1 MSIALANR
9 NPVPGE
15 YDVAIIGCGVSGAN
29 IARRLSAYDVRT
41 AILEKAAD
49 VSFGTSK
56 ANSGI
61 VHGGFHHNKKH
72 LKARLEIQGN
82 LMFDQLRRE
91 LDFPFKRNGIIVAA
105 LHEDEMKAVEHLY
118 MQGVE
123 NGVIGIE
130 LCSRERILEL
140 EPKLSPDT
148 VGGLYAPGGGM
159 IEPYRFVF
167 ALVES
172 AMKNGVH
179 LYTDFKVCAASWD
192 SGGRIDSSAASGAS
206 SPVSPA
212 SPSAVSAAGGRE
224 GLWTVRGEDGR
235 TVKARYVVNAAGL
248 YADDVSRIFG
258 GEEFT
263 IKARKGEYFLM
274 DRLTRA
280 RPERVIFPVPTA
292 VSKGMLV
299 IPTVEGTVLVG
310 PTADTVE
317 DKADY
322 STTAEHLEE
331 ILESGKDMVPSL
343 SRGDV
348 IASFAGLRPFLDED
362 FYIEPSARAPALV
375 QVAGIQSPGLTAS
388 PAIGLYVKDLL
399 KGMGLNLTEKSHWDP
414 FVEDRPRFR
423 ELNPYEQDR
432 LIAGDPQ
439 WGNVVCRCEKVSEA
453 EIVQAVRLGH
463 CTLDGIKY
471 FTRAQMGRCQGGFC
485 TYKIIKIIM
494 RETGLSWAELTKHGG
509 ASRLLEA
516 EL

>member
-1 MSIALANR
+1 
-9 NPVPGE
+9 VD

-29 IARRLSAYDVRT
+29 IARRLSAYNIKT

-61 VHGGFHHNKKH
+61 VHGGFHHNKKY

-82 LMFDQLRRE
+82 LMFDQLRQE
-91 LDFPFKRNGIIVAA
+91 LNFPFERCGIIVAA
-105 LHEDEMKAVEHLY
+105 LHDDEMKAVEHLY

-140 EPKLSPDT
+140 EPKLNYDT
-148 VGGLYAPGGGM
+148 VGGLYAPGGG
-159 IEPYRFVF
+159 IVESYRFVF

-172 AMKNGVH
+172 ALKNGVE
-179 LYTDFKVCAASWD
+179 LFTNFK
-192 SGGRIDSSAASGAS
+192 ISAARRNESSGYWTI
-206 SPVSPA
+206 
-212 SPSAVSAAGGRE
+212 SA
-224 GLWTVRGEDGR
+224 EDGR
-235 TVKARYVVNAAGL
+235 SLNARYAVNAAGL
-248 YADDVSRIFG
+248 FADEVSAVFG
-258 GEEFT
+258 GEEFS

-280 RPERVIFPVPTA
+280 CPDRVVFPVPTA
-292 VSKGMLV
+292 ISKGMLV

-310 PTADTVE
+310 PTADATD
-317 DKADY
+317 DKYDFA
-322 STTAEHLEE
+322 TTSERLEQ
-331 ILESGKDMVPSL
+331 ILDSGKTMIPFL
-343 SRGDV
+343 SRNDV
-348 IASFAGLRPFLDED
+348 ITSFAGLRPCLDDD
-362 FYIEPSARAPALV
+362 FYIEPSQKAPAFV

-388 PAIGLYVKDLL
+388 PAIGEYVKNILRD
-399 KGMGLNLTEKSHWDP
+399 MGLELQEKPGWDP
-414 FVEDRPRFR
+414 YVEDHPRLR
-423 ELNPYEQDR
+423 ELDPFALDA
-432 LIAGDPQ
+432 LIATDPA
-439 WGNVVCRCEKVSEA
+439 WGNVVCRCENVSEA
-453 EIVQAVRLGH
+453 EIIQAVRLGH
-463 CTLDGIKY
+463 HTLDGVKY

-494 RETGLSWAELTKHGG
+494 RETGLSWNEITKHGG

>member
-1 MSIALANR
+1 MSIPYLANH
-9 NPVPGE
+9 NPGPEDLNGD

-29 IARRLSAYDVRT
+29 IARRLSAYTIKT

-61 VHGGFHHNKKH
+61 VHGGFHHNKKY

-91 LDFPFKRNGIIVAA
+91 LDFPFKRCGIIVAA
-105 LHEDEMKAVEHLY
+105 LHEDEMKSVEQLY

-140 EPKLSPDT
+140 EPKLSQDT

-159 IEPYRFVF
+159 VEPYRFVF

-179 LYTDFKVCAASWD
+179 LYTDFKVTAAQHEAD
-192 SGGRIDSSAASGAS
+192 
-206 SPVSPA
+206 
-212 SPSAVSAAGGRE
+212 
-224 GLWTVRGEDGR
+224 LWTVHAEDGR
-235 TVKARYVVNAAGL
+235 IIKARYVINAAGL
-248 YADDVSRIFG
+248 YADEVSRAFG

-280 RPERVIFPVPTA
+280 CPGRVVFPVPTA

-310 PTADTVE
+310 PTADAID
-317 DKADY
+317 DKTDY
-322 STTAEHLEE
+322 STTAGQLEQ
-331 ILESGKDMVPSL
+331 IFDSGKTMIPSL
-343 SRGDV
+343 SRNDV
-348 IASFAGLRPFLDED
+348 ITSFAGIRPILEED
-362 FYIEPSARAPALV
+362 FYIEPSKKAPAFV

-388 PAIGLYVKDLL
+388 PAVGEYVKDLL
-399 KGMGLNLTEKSHWDP
+399 KGMGLNLTEKPGWDP
-414 FVEDRPRFR
+414 FVEDRPKTR
-423 ELNPYEQDR
+423 ELSPYDLDK
-432 LIAGDPQ
+432 LISKDPA
-439 WGNVVCRCEKVSEA
+439 WGNIVCRCEHVSEA

-463 CTLDGIKY
+463 QTLDGVKY

-494 RETGLSWAELTKHGG
+494 RETGLSWKEVTKHGG

-516 EL
+516 QL